1 MKQRYLLLSVLLA
14 AAIALFGVYL
24 FMTDLTKDTTAPV
37 ITVDEGILEISVEDP
52 GEVLMTGVT
61 ALDDRDGDVTA
72 TMLVESV
79 YGISDDNVTTV
90 TYAAF
95 DRAGN
100 VSKIQREVRYTD
112 YREPRFELFHSLCFP
127 KKTGFDLLEYV
138 GASDVLEG
146 DIRRRVR
153 ATLVS
158 DTRNID
164 EIGTHVVRFQVTN
177 SMGDTVV
184 EELPVEIYNP
194 EWYTADVV
202 LDEYLIYLK
211 QGDVFRAADHLS
223 KFVVPGEE
231 IDISR
236 GVPNDIYSDIRNNVN
251 TRVPGVY
258 TVEYTLTKTI
268 NQESFSGRAVLVVI
282 VQE

>member
-127 KKTGFDLLEYV
+127 KRTGFDLLEYV

>member
-211 QGDVFRAADHLS
+211 QGDVFRAADHLR

>member
-127 KKTGFDLLEYV
+127 KKTGFALLEYV

-211 QGDVFRAADHLS
+211 QGDVFRAADHLR